1 MDTTKK
7 EVNNDIIDLEET
19 KEGNFSSDLL
29 PAVVEKKRKGIL
41 SVRYRKIASLAVR
54 GWSPVEIGREMGLRP
69 ERVTVILE
77 RDDVW
82 QFVIEEIRGLFSEG
96 DRMIASLYKKAMVT
110 LDEDLSSADPNI
122 RKAAR
127 EQVLRLWGY
136 GKNQPQDGERP
147 NVSIVQ
153 QFLGGAEG
161 GSKPLIQSMDEIILQ
176 KRKERGLKT
185 ETEMKG
191 DENEESIEKD

>member
-1 MDTTKK
+1 METTEK
-7 EVNNDIIDLEET
+7 EVIELKET
-19 KEGNFSSDLL
+19 QEGAFATDDLL
-29 PAVVEKKRKGIL
+29 PAIVEKKRKGIL

-54 GWSPVEIGREMGLRP
+54 GWSPTEIGKEMGIRP

-96 DRMIASLYKKAMVT
+96 DRMVASLYKKAMVT
-110 LDEDLSSADPNI
+110 LDEDLSSPDANV
-122 RKAAR
+122 RRAAR
-127 EQVLRLWGY
+127 EQILRLWGY

-153 QFLGGAEG
+153 QFLGGSEG

-185 ETEMKG
+185 EKIGGEEE
-191 DENEESIEKD
+191 ENEGDT